1 MSLLLLPAAA
11 TPAPPGPPALQL
23 PLAAVRQLP
32 GRRQLPA
39 VPCAGVAASQA
50 ARLVVGIRLLL
61 LPGNPLPKNNNNN
74 KNKIR
79 RSVTDPD
86 FHLYTEQEP
95 DSETEKVSEGVPNVG
110 INIGVAGN

>member
-11 TPAPPGPPALQL
+11 TPSPPRPPALQL

-61 LPGNPLPKNNNNN
+61 LLPGNPLPIIRI
-74 KNKIR
+74 KIR
-79 RSVTDPD
+79 SSAVLRTRIST
-86 FHLYTEQEP
+86 F
-95 DSETEKVSEGVPNVG
+95 
-110 INIGVAGN
+110 IGYRTGTGF